1 MSVETDFATR
11 LSKVEQKVSDN
22 FEYMK
27 EVISDF
33 KTFMNKSVDAMGE
46 ASKTMVKVQENLK
59 MTSDNQAR
67 LEQRFCENQKE
78 VNEKFEDLEKKIDE
92 NEELHKID
100 TRPIFKNVF
109 TKILTGIII
118 AGLGVGLLISL
129 LT

>member
-1 MSVETDFATR
+1 MSVETDFETR

-27 EVISDF
+27 EAISDF
-33 KTFMNKSVDAMGE
+33 KIFMNKSVDAMSE

-100 TRPIFKNVF
+100 TRPILKGII
-109 TKILTGIII
+109 TKLITGIII
-118 AGLGVGLLISL
+118 TGLGVGLLISL